1 MAQYIQR
8 ETYLQQLINRMDN
21 GDIAEYTNEKG
32 IRYIGLFQF
41 LLAWRT
47 RGENFLLSD
56 VLGQNGLTS
65 TERKF
70 APCVADGKIQPGIGR
85 SAVFLDTDDSDDSG
99 AFIFIIRNFFVKKS
113 IKKE

>member
-41 LLAWRT
+41 LLA
-47 RGENFLLSD
+47 
-56 VLGQNGLTS
+56 
-65 TERKF
+65 
-70 APCVADGKIQPGIGR
+70 
-85 SAVFLDTDDSDDSG
+85 
-99 AFIFIIRNFFVKKS
+99 
-113 IKKE
+113 